1 MHGFGSMRTGERAR
15 RRNPQG
21 TTRVAGTPRTGR
33 GRARGLARAGC
44 VALLAGASAMACAQ
58 TSTAPAFPA
67 RAVRLIVPF
76 APGGGADVLGRL
88 FALKLGEAW
97 GRPVVVENRTGAGGN
112 VGAETT
118 ARAVAD
124 GHTAMLTTN
133 SLAVNVTLYP
143 KAGYSALTDLAPVA
157 LVARVPLVLVV
168 HPSVPARSVRELV
181 ELARR
186 RPGGINFGSNG
197 SGTTSHLSGVYLGEL
212 ARIRVEHIP
221 YKGAGAVFSALLAGE
236 VDMGF
241 VGAIGA
247 QPHLK
252 SGRLRGL
259 AVTTTTPS
267 AVMPGLPTMASVY
280 PGFETDAWYGVFLPA
295 GVPAG
300 VLAKWHED
308 VMKAQGAA
316 DVRAAMA
323 RDGAEA
329 VAMGPTD
336 FAAFFRTEIDKYAKL
351 IRLSGARAE

>member
-1 MHGFGSMRTGERAR
+1 
-15 RRNPQG
+15 
-21 TTRVAGTPRTGR
+21 
-33 GRARGLARAGC
+33 
-44 VALLAGASAMACAQ
+44 MACAQ

-197 SGTTSHLSGVYLGEL
+197 SATSPACIWVNSRASASSTSRTRERVPYSPRCWR
-212 ARIRVEHIP
+212 ARWTW
-221 YKGAGAVFSALLAGE
+221 ASW
-236 VDMGF
+236 
-241 VGAIGA
+241 
-247 QPHLK
+247 
-252 SGRLRGL
+252 GR
-259 AVTTTTPS
+259 
-267 AVMPGLPTMASVY
+267 SV
-280 PGFETDAWYGVFLPA
+280 
-295 GVPAG
+295 
-300 VLAKWHED
+300 HS
-308 VMKAQGAA
+308 
-316 DVRAAMA
+316 
-323 RDGAEA
+323 
-329 VAMGPTD
+329 
-336 FAAFFRTEIDKYAKL
+336 RT
-351 IRLSGARAE
+351 